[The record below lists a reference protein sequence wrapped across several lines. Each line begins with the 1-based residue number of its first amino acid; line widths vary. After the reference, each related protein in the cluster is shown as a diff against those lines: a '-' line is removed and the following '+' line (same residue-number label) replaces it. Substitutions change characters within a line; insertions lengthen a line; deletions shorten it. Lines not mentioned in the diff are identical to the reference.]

1 MSMFLIFVIIL
12 LYSFQTLFCK
22 LYTDHYP
29 GREDL
34 ASPVFCVIEGICVT
48 LVTFAFNGFQFNI
61 SRFTLLMG
69 ILNALA
75 LFAYNMSLIKASTLG
90 SYAFMNVIM
99 LFGGLL
105 IPSVYGAVFLG
116 EEISAAKIIGI
127 LAVLLSCVLMNIED
141 IKLKHTPF
149 TYYIFCGILFI
160 ANGLYGTFVKI
171 QTVYKDDQKQEMIML
186 TFVLTSIVALAQ
198 LFASEKK
205 DTLKAFKLSRKA
217 VLPLIICLISASL
230 AINLLVYLLPL
241 LDTAVLYTVENGGV
255 LILSALYS
263 VLFFREKLRPVKAVG
278 ILTAAIGITVM
289 SI

>member
-1 MSMFLIFVIIL
+1 MSMFLIFIIIL

-22 LYTDHYP
+22 LYTDRYP
-29 GREDL
+29 GRAEL

-69 ILNALA
+69 VLNALA

-105 IPSVYGAVFLG
+105 VPSIYGAVFLN

-127 LAVLLSCVLMNIED
+127 LAVLLSCLLMNIED
-141 IKLKHTPF
+141 IKLKNTPF
-149 TYYIFCGILFI
+149 TYYIFCGVLFI
-160 ANGLYGTFVKI
+160 ANGLYGTFVKM

-186 TFVLTSIVALAQ
+186 TFALTSLVALAQ

-205 DTLKAFKLSRKA
+205 NTLKAFKLSRKSI
-217 VLPLIICLISASL
+217 LPLIICLISASL

-263 VLFFREKLRPVKAVG
+263 VLFFREKLRPVKVIG
-278 ILTAAIGITVM
+278 ILTAVVGITVM